1 MIRRP
6 PRSTRTDP
14 LFPYTTLFR
23 SRFAAIDLFDLSR
36 TAGSELSDEAL
47 RQLCE
52 VPRRFICDWSRRR
65 HRKTDTFL
73 HDRKAFH
80 DTLPSVQRL
89 RSERPMDVL
98 FGDGTAVDLLF
109 QDRDGRQVKLW
120 AILWLEIG
128 RAHV

>member
-1 MIRRP
+1 MRI
-6 PRSTRTDP
+6 S
-14 LFPYTTLFR
+14 
-23 SRFAAIDLFDLSR
+23 
-36 TAGSELSDEAL
+36 
-47 RQLCE
+47 
-52 VPRRFICDWSRRR
+52 DWSS
-65 HRKTDTFL
+65 DVCSSDL
-73 HDRKAFH
+73 KAFH

-120 AILWLEIG
+120 AILWLDDCTGRLVGHFLPRPRGEGARMEHVALRFAIVCAEIGFPKVVYVDKIG